1 VLSSAVRAVFAF
13 CKRAVGF
20 KTRCLVHAA
29 ETQQFHG
36 FLYAFGEV
44 QRVYT
49 IHSAGVIG
57 RSRTFDLAMEQQFV
71 ASVIAVKET
80 RHNIDNA
87 GVITVA
93 VDTLASSNLPKEQK
107 IKLAGRVRSGLT
119 IVFQRSDVAC
129 SLAVRRSQVVTIHET
144 ATC

>member
-1 VLSSAVRAVFAF
+1 VRAVFAF
-13 CKRAVGF
+13 CKKSRLDSKLAF
-20 KTRCLVHAA
+20 SRTQLKRSSFMASCTRLAKCSEL
-29 ETQQFHG
+29 TP
-36 FLYAFGEV
+36 
-44 QRVYT
+44 YT
-49 IHSAGVIG
+49 APASIG

-87 GVITVA
+87 GIITVA
-93 VDTLASSNLPKEQK
+93 VDTLASSKLPKEQK
-107 IKLAGRVRSGLT
+107 IKLAGRVSLVDDR
-119 IVFQRSDVAC
+119 VQRSDVAC